1 MTKNVLQELSD
12 AFAAAV
18 EQAGGYTVMVAGR
31 RRMPASG
38 ILVEADLVLTAEHV
52 LERNDEIGVGLPDGN
67 LLRGKV
73 AGRDRG
79 TDLAVVRLEQPA
91 GIPAELS
98 RIVTR
103 PGMLAPAVARPGA
116 GGVQASLGFI
126 QAVHGPLRF
135 GRGALLEQSIHSD
148 AAALPGFSGGPLVD
162 SEGRMLGIN
171 TSGLVP
177 GMLLTIPAEMA
188 LGIAGQLSKSGRVKR
203 GYLGVRSQTV
213 ELPEAAQAELGRPQ
227 KLGLLVVRLESD
239 GSAAKGGLL
248 VGDILVGAAGKPVE
262 DHDDLTAGLSGES
275 VGRQVE
281 FEVLRGGKRAILAL
295 MIVERP

>member
-1 MTKNVLQELSD
+1 
-12 AFAAAV
+12 
-18 EQAGGYTVMVAGR
+18 MV
-31 RRMPASG
+31 
-38 ILVEADLVLTAEHV
+38 
-52 LERNDEIGVGLPDGN
+52 N
-67 LLRGKV
+67 
-73 AGRDRG
+73 
-79 TDLAVVRLEQPA
+79 
-91 GIPAELS
+91 
-98 RIVTR
+98 
-103 PGMLAPAVARPGA
+103 
-116 GGVQASLGFI
+116 
-126 QAVHGPLRF
+126 
-135 GRGALLEQSIHSD
+135 SD

-162 SEGRMLGIN
+162 SEGWMLGIN

-281 FEVLRGGKRAILAL
+281 FEVLRGGKRVILAL